1 MEKNNAQY
9 ICPLEGQPLP
19 ACSSFSREKSTR
31 NITELKLKAVSILCL
46 VCFICLT
53 HEMDRNTRLM
63 QVIHSCVNEKGFVY
77 TADVPI
83 GILCFRDQ

>member
-1 MEKNNAQY
+1 MEKNNEQY

-19 ACSSFSREKSTR
+19 VCSSFSREKSTR

-46 VCFICLT
+46 VCFIMFTVELNN
-53 HEMDRNTRLM
+53 NTKLM

-77 TADVPI
+77 TADVTI